1 MPRRRPDAGRP
12 VIRAEV
18 EARLAR
24 KIRISAA
31 TRRRC
36 PKKGCRRAGKCRN
49 FDRCAGVPRE
59 PIVFSEAED
68 RAFRTALKTALA
80 RARGAPGNAG
90 GYDPDARD
98 RDRPMPPAPARR

>member
-68 RAFRTALKTALA
+68 RAFRTALKCVLLNRGLWMQRVVGGHAS
-80 RARGAPGNAG
+80 RVDVRGAG
-90 GYDPDARD
+90 
-98 RDRPMPPAPARR
+98 